1 MDYTHK
7 NDHLAKMGLKD
18 RHAVRYSVR
27 MMNTALKSRFFATL
41 FGVFIALNAFAQ
53 QGEVTAEMPELP
65 GLASLESNWWDELN
79 EADGAAEERINA
91 FLADASIHVNELS
104 APNRAAGQII
114 LDVVSDNFSAY
125 RALLDEPELKSREL
139 PEPALSYSIDD
150 LLALAAESR
159 NASVSETQE
168 LLDVEREQRILAGAS
183 RRRDLAFKDY
193 INAGAGDEKILAA
206 LTLVQTRS
214 AQAIA
219 ARRLELLT
227 KRYERAAD
235 FAAAT
240 SARVDYASGRLAAA
254 VEPGAVEALLALV
267 DDQEALVAKSREAL
281 RAAELAATNLDL
293 DTAQGRSEQQ
303 LRQVELLEAEV
314 VLALNEVALA
324 ETQAKRWWV
333 ELQLAGTP
341 DLDALQDQSLSWS
354 ELMRR
359 VEENV
364 DHWQQVTEDEL
375 LVVQTM
381 SRDGLD
387 RASRRLL
394 DQRLGTAQ
402 DTLTRINE
410 LTAAVADLKLTSR
423 IVDDAFASYSGA
435 LTSWLTSA
443 KRNIKAFSL
452 KVMGLGDVTL
462 FSVGEAPVT
471 GGDILWA
478 LVILIIAFLLSRGVR
493 HTINRVGRSESAG
506 RQASLYTVGRL
517 THYAII
523 ISALF
528 IALTSIG
535 LDFSNLALIAGALGV
550 GIGFGLQS
558 IVSNFV
564 SGLMIL
570 FEQSLRVGDYIE
582 LDTGL
587 TGTVKAI
594 NVRST
599 LINTNDNIDIV
610 VPNSEFVTTRL
621 TNWTLGERILRIRI
635 PFGVAYGSDK
645 ELVRKAAIEAAEGVQ
660 YTLTHMPGR
669 EPDVWLVDFGDSS
682 LDFLLLVWVNLQGAR
697 RPTRSRAAYLWALE
711 TKLAEYGIEIPFPQR
726 DLNLRRGWSDGDEN
740 MPGPGELDNEY
751 EEGRDGEDR

>member
-1 MDYTHK
+1 M
-7 NDHLAKMGLKD
+7 NPPLK
-18 RHAVRYSVR
+18 
-27 MMNTALKSRFFATL
+27 TRFFAAL
-41 FGVFIALNAFAQ
+41 LGVVIATHAYAQ
-53 QGEVTAEMPELP
+53 LGETTAEPPEP
-65 GLASLESNWWDELN
+65 PSLASLESNWWDELN
-79 EADGAAEERINA
+79 KTDDAADERIDA
-91 FLADASIHVNELS
+91 FLATAAVHVSELR
-104 APNRAAGQII
+104 APNRAVGQII
-114 LDVVSDNFSAY
+114 LEAVGDNFSAY
-125 RALLDEPELKSREL
+125 RALSNEPELKSREL

-193 INAGAGDEKILAA
+193 VNAGAGDEKILAA
-206 LTLVQTRS
+206 LTLVQNRS

-240 SARVDYASGRLAAA
+240 AARVDYASERLAAA
-254 VEPGAVEALLALV
+254 VEPGAVKALLAQV
-267 DDQEALVAKSREAL
+267 ADQEALVAKSREAL

-303 LRQVELLEAEV
+303 LQQEELLEAEV
-314 VLALNEVALA
+314 ALALSEIALA
-324 ETQAKRWWV
+324 ETQARRWWA

-341 DLDALQDQSLSWS
+341 DLDALQDQSVSWS
-354 ELMRR
+354 EVMRR

-364 DHWQQVTEDEL
+364 GHWQQVSEDEL
-375 LVVQTM
+375 LVVQTV
-381 SRDGLD
+381 SREGLD

-410 LTAAVADLKLTSR
+410 LKAAVADLELTSR
-423 IVDDAFASYSGA
+423 IVDNAAASYSGA
-435 LTSWLTSA
+435 LSSWLTSA
-443 KRNIKAFSL
+443 RRNIKAFSL

-471 GGDILWA
+471 GSDILRA
-478 LVILIIAFLLSRGVR
+478 LIILIIAFLLSRGVR
-493 HTINRVGRSESAG
+493 HAINRVSRSESAG
-506 RQASLYTVGRL
+506 TQASLYTVGRL

-535 LDFSNLALIAGALGV
+535 LDFTNLALIAGALGV

-564 SGLMIL
+564 SGLIIL

-660 YTLTHMPGR
+660 YTLTHMRGR

-726 DLNLRRGWSDGDEN
+726 DLNLRRGWADRDKEMPEPGALDDEHE
-740 MPGPGELDNEY
+740 PEAG
-751 EEGRDGEDR
+751 